1 VKRRTMMLVAGAATA
16 MTLAGCSTNMGA
28 TTSPAERQAT
38 INQGVDSTLTTL
50 YSSVVGSK
58 ELVGKARG
66 VLVFPRVLEGAFGVG
81 ASGGDGALRVD
92 GVTKGFYSTRSV
104 SFGFQAG
111 GQSTALIYLFMTQE
125 ALDRF
130 LSGNTWTAGADA
142 SVSVIRA
149 GANATID
156 SSSVSNSVNA
166 FALTNSGLFGGVNLN
181 GARIAKI
188 EF

>member
-1 VKRRTMMLVAGAATA
+1 MKRRTMMLVAGAAGA
-16 MTLAGCSTNMGA
+16 MALAGCTSNMG
-28 TTSPAERQAT
+28 TTASPAERQAA
-38 INQGVDSTLTTL
+38 INQGVDSTLATL

-58 ELVGKARG
+58 ELVGKTRG

-81 ASGGDGALRVD
+81 ASGGDGALRIN
-92 GVTKGFYSTRSV
+92 GATKGFYTTRSV

-111 GQSTALIYLFMTQE
+111 AQSTALIYLFMTQE
-125 ALDRF
+125 SLDRF
-130 LSGNTWTAGADA
+130 LSANTWTAGADA

-156 SSSVSNSVNA
+156 TASVSNTVNA
-166 FALTNSGLFGGVNLN
+166 FALTNSGLFGGVNVN
-181 GARIAKI
+181 GSRISKI

>member
-1 VKRRTMMLVAGAATA
+1 MKRRTMMLVAGAAGA

-28 TTSPAERQAT
+28 APTPAQRQAT
-38 INQGVDSTLTTL
+38 INQGVDSTLATL

-66 VLVFPRVLEGAFGVG
+66 VLVFPRVLEGAFGIG
-81 ASGGDGALRVD
+81 ASGGDGALRID
-92 GVTKGFYSTRSV
+92 GATKGFYNTRSV

-111 GQSTALIYLFMTQE
+111 GQSTAHIYLFMTQE

-142 SVSVIRA
+142 SVSMIRA

-156 SSSVSNSVNA
+156 TASVSNSVNA
-166 FALTNSGLFGGVNLN
+166 FVLTNSGLFGGVNLN

-188 EF
+188 DF

>member
-1 VKRRTMMLVAGAATA
+1 MKRRTMILVAGATTA
-16 MTLAGCSTNMGA
+16 MSLAGCSTNMGA
-28 TTSPAERQAT
+28 TATPAERKAE
-38 INQGVDSTLTTL
+38 INRGADSTLATL

-66 VLVFPRVLEGAFGVG
+66 VVIFPRVLEGAFILG
-81 ASGGDGALRVD
+81 ASGGDGVLRIN
-92 GVTKGFYSTRSV
+92 GETKDFYTTGSV

-111 GQSTALIYLFMTQE
+111 AQSRALIYLFMTQE
-125 ALDRF
+125 SLDRF
-130 LSGNTWTAGADA
+130 LSANTWTAGTDA

-156 SSSVSNSVNA
+156 TTSVSNTVNA

-181 GARIAKI
+181 GARIARI
-188 EF
+188 NF